1 MKRIS
6 VAARIAGVAGLLSA
20 TVLVSAAGA
29 QAQDAGES
37 AGGLQVGL
45 VLAVLAAMVLLVLVV
60 RMLLKMNSARP
71 KPMPEATQEEL
82 QDARLAI
89 VKARTRDALCAE
101 VAHQAVAVA
110 SATGSVA
117 IIDGFESRSGEP
129 FEVPKEL
136 VMNLH
141 RGHEMVV
148 AKKATAAPIMH
159 DGAVVGLVAARGAHA
174 NNLNALA
181 VAASEAYEGHQQP
194 SRLEAAAVRAHSS
207 NASNTEVDGLT
218 GIPNR
223 RRFDHD
229 LAQVTKTGTEDG
241 EAAPV
246 SLAMFDIDNF
256 SYFND
261 AHGKQAGNEVLRSI
275 AEHIASNL
283 RESDVV
289 YRYSGVRFVAL
300 LPGAD
305 IDNAYMVVDRI
316 RDAVESDSYSGEE
329 VQPLGR
335 VTMSVGIANA
345 VVDGSEDLVEA
356 ADGALAKA
364 KAEGRNKV
372 MIEADLK

>member
-1 MKRIS
+1 
-6 VAARIAGVAGLLSA
+6 
-20 TVLVSAAGA
+20 
-29 QAQDAGES
+29 
-37 AGGLQVGL
+37 
-45 VLAVLAAMVLLVLVV
+45 
-60 RMLLKMNSARP
+60 
-71 KPMPEATQEEL
+71 
-82 QDARLAI
+82 
-89 VKARTRDALCAE
+89 
-101 VAHQAVAVA
+101 
-110 SATGSVA
+110 
-117 IIDGFESRSGEP
+117 
-129 FEVPKEL
+129 
-136 VMNLH
+136 
-141 RGHEMVV
+141 
-148 AKKATAAPIMH
+148 
-159 DGAVVGLVAARGAHA
+159 
-174 NNLNALA
+174 
-181 VAASEAYEGHQQP
+181 
-194 SRLEAAAVRAHSS
+194 
-207 NASNTEVDGLT
+207 
-218 GIPNR
+218 
-223 RRFDHD
+223 
-229 LAQVTKTGTEDG
+229 
-241 EAAPV
+241 
-246 SLAMFDIDNF
+246 MFDIDNF